1 MYGEKCMRFMTIIST
16 ALLALLALG
25 CANVTDDGYLSPPGI
40 EEFDLQAATERAHEE
55 LMSESYRRVTHDA
68 DCREAC
74 AVFERGF
81 ERARRLRLTS
91 PAKCTDE
98 FEDGLWSQTEYQ
110 EGCRAYALKAI
121 SLLDQ
126 YRIDWRNNL

>member
-1 MYGEKCMRFMTIIST
+1 MRFLTIISIGF
-16 ALLALLALG
+16 LALLVVG
-25 CANVTDDGYLSPPGI
+25 CANVTDDGYLSPPGV
-40 EEFDLQAATERAHEE
+40 EEFDLRAATERVHQE
-55 LMSESYRRVTHDA
+55 LSTESYRRVTRDA

-81 ERARRLRLTS
+81 EQARRLRLTS
-91 PAKCTDE
+91 PAQCTDE

-126 YRIDWRNNL
+126 YRIEWRNTL